1 MGFDE
6 KSLAVVSAV
15 FAITLAPGL
24 CGSVAAETAAE
35 SVHTNCGWIGARVR
49 PVSAIMAKS
58 FGLNAPY
65 GGIFE
70 SIEPDSPAAR
80 AEIEDG
86 DWLTAINDTPLMNAR
101 DFAPTIGAMAP
112 GTIVYLNIRRNGQLM
127 VVKLAKGAALDIPS
141 DRGTVEHLQ

>member
-1 MGFDE
+1 MGFE
-6 KSLAVVSAV
+6 ENSLAVVSAV
-15 FAITLAPGL
+15 LAITLAPGL
-24 CGSVAAETAAE
+24 CGSVAAE
-35 SVHTNCGWIGARVR
+35 SVHTSCGWIGARVR

-80 AEIEDG
+80 AKIEDG
-86 DWLTAINDTPLMNAR
+86 DWLTTINGKPLMNAR

-127 VVKLAKGAALDIPS
+127 L
-141 DRGTVEHLQ
+141 VELILGSTECRTGPVA

>member
-1 MGFDE
+1 M
-6 KSLAVVSAV
+6 VSAV
-15 FAITLAPGL
+15 LAIILALGL

-80 AEIEDG
+80 AKIEDG
-86 DWLTAINDTPLMNAR
+86 DWLTTINGTPLINAR

-127 VVKLAKGAALDIPS
+127 L
-141 DRGTVEHLQ
+141 VELILGSTECRTGPVA

>member
-80 AEIEDG
+80 AKIEDG
-86 DWLTAINDTPLMNAR
+86 DWLITINGTPLMNAR

-127 VVKLAKGAALDIPS
+127 L
-141 DRGTVEHLQ
+141 VELILGSTECRTGPVA